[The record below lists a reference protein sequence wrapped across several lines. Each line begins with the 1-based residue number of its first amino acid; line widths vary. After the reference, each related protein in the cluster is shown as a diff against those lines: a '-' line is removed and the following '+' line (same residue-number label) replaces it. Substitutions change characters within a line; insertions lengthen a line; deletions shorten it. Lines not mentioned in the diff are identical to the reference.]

1 MMNHLYNPLL
11 GGLLIGLAAAIYLIT
26 SGRVVGIS
34 GMLAQSLFNKNKRLP
49 LIFLLGL
56 IIGGS
61 AYGILTQQTTPF
73 PEIRSPWLMILSG
86 LLVGYGTRLGNG
98 CTSGHGV
105 CGLARLSPRSI
116 VATATFISCAIIT
129 VLLTH

>member
-1 MMNHLYNPLL
+1 MNHLYNPLL